1 MVNSAASPHAHHP
14 AHGTRH
20 GAPPADLLPRLSRI
34 EGQIRGVAK
43 MIEEQRWCP
52 DILTQMAAVDAALAK
67 VKERLLENHLDH
79 CVSRI
84 LESGGAEQKRA
95 AVAEVVE
102 TLKRAR

>member
-1 MVNSAASPHAHHP
+1 MASTPHGPHA
-14 AHGTRH
+14 AKNRH

-43 MIEEQRWCP
+43 MIEESRWCP
-52 DILTQMAAVDAALAK
+52 DILTQLSAVDAALAK

-84 LESGGAEQKRA
+84 LDAGDPSEKKA
-95 AVAEVVE
+95 AVVEVVE